1 MLTPMRLMEWIE
13 MASNGPRSEGD
24 SSSRIWRY
32 LRNIWF
38 GESSEPTLREQIE
51 EVIDEADEEADGQAQ
66 DGRDGDLSKI
76 EREMLRNMLAFGEQ
90 TADDV
95 AVPRGDIIAIDEN
108 ASFADAVALFAEAD
122 HSRLPVYRESLDN
135 VIGMLHVK
143 DVFGILARQATPPE
157 KIAEL
162 MRQPLYVPQ
171 SMSAMELLAE
181 MRAKRTH
188 LAIVLDEYAGTDGLL
203 TIEDLMEEIVGDIE
217 DEHDDAPLDLIV
229 LTEDGWRVDA
239 RVELDDLAE
248 RLDPRLSEVEGDV
261 DTLGGL
267 AFVLA
272 GHVPQPGEMLRHDS
286 GWTIEIVEGDERRVL
301 VAQLREPVA
310 QGADSGD

>member
-1 MLTPMRLMEWIE
+1 
-13 MASNGPRSEGD
+13 MASSGPKSEGD
-24 SSSRIWRY
+24 SSSRLWRY

-51 EVIDEADEEADGQAQ
+51 EVIDEAEEEAEEQQGE
-66 DGRDGDLSKI
+66 GRDGDLSRV
-76 EREMLRNMLAFGEQ
+76 EREMLRNMLNFGEQ

-108 ASFADAVALFAEAD
+108 ATFEDAVALFAEAD

-143 DVFGILARQATPPE
+143 DVFGIMARKEPPPASL
-157 KIAEL
+157 AEL

-217 DEHDDAPLDLIV
+217 DEHDDAPLDMLVKID
-229 LTEDGWRVDA
+229 EGCWDVDA
-239 RVELDDLAE
+239 RIELEELAD
-248 RLDPRLSEVEGDV
+248 RLDSRLAEVEGDV

-272 GHVPQPGEMLRHDS
+272 GHVPQPSEVLTHAS
-286 GWTIEIVEGDERRVL
+286 GWTIEIREGDERRVVL
-301 VAQLREPVA
+301 ARLRAPAV
-310 QGADSGD
+310 

>member
-1 MLTPMRLMEWIE
+1 
-13 MASNGPRSEGD
+13 MASNGPKESD

-32 LRNIWF
+32 LRNIWS

-51 EVIDEADEEADGQAQ
+51 EVIDEADEEAEGSLSVA
-66 DGRDGDLSKI
+66 RDGDLSQV
-76 EREMLRNMLAFGEQ
+76 ERDMLRNMLSFGEQ
-90 TADDV
+90 TVDDV
-95 AVPRGDIIAIDEN
+95 AVPRGDIIAIDES
-108 ASFADAVALFAEAD
+108 ASFDEAVALFAEAD
-122 HSRLPVYRESLDN
+122 HSRLPVFRGSLDN

-143 DVFGILARQATPPE
+143 DLFGIMARAQPHPE
-157 KIAEL
+157 AIASL

-188 LAIVLDEYAGTDGLL
+188 LAIVLDEYGGTDGLL
-203 TIEDLMEEIVGDIE
+203 TIEDLMEEIVGEIE

-229 LTEDGWRVDA
+229 PIGEGMWDVDA
-239 RVELDDLAE
+239 RAELDDLSE
-248 RLDPRLSEVEGDV
+248 RLDRRLSHVEGDV

-272 GHVPQPGEMLRHDS
+272 GHVPQPGEILTHNS
-286 GWTIEIVEGDERRVL
+286 GWTIEILAGDERRITSARL
-301 VAQLREPVA
+301 CRPT
-310 QGADSGD
+310 DMSGHAGD

>member
-1 MLTPMRLMEWIE
+1 
-13 MASNGPRSEGD
+13 MASSGPRSEGD
-24 SSSRIWRY
+24 SSSRLWRY

-38 GESSEPTLREQIE
+38 GETNEPTLREQIE
-51 EVIDEADEEADGQAQ
+51 EVIDEAEEDAAIDAQAA
-66 DGRDGDLSKI
+66 REGDLSKV
-76 EREMLRNMLAFGEQ
+76 EREMLRNMLNFGEQ

-108 ASFADAVALFAEAD
+108 ASFDQVVALFAEAD
-122 HSRLPVYRESLDN
+122 HSRLPVYRDSLDN

-143 DVFGILARQATPPE
+143 DIFAIMARKETPP
-157 KIAEL
+157 ANLTSL

-217 DEHDDAPLDLIV
+217 DEHDEAPQDLLIPV
-229 LTEDGWRVDA
+229 ADGCWDVDA
-239 RVELDDLAE
+239 RVELEELAE
-248 RLDPRLSEVEGDV
+248 RLDPRLAEVEGDV

-272 GHVPQPGEMLRHDS
+272 GHVPQPFEVLSHPS
-286 GWTIEIVEGDERRVL
+286 GWTIEIREGDERRVVL
-301 VAQLREPVA
+301 ARLCRPDGQVARSE
-310 QGADSGD
+310 D

>member
-1 MLTPMRLMEWIE
+1 
-13 MASNGPRSEGD
+13 MASNGPKSESD
-24 SSSRIWRY
+24 SSSRLWRY
-32 LRNIWF
+32 LRTIWF
-38 GESSEPTLREQIE
+38 GESNEPTLREQIE
-51 EVIDEADEEADGQAQ
+51 EVIDEAEEEADDHRR
-66 DGRDGDLSKI
+66 DGRDGDLSRV
-76 EREMLRNMLAFGEQ
+76 ERDMFRNMLNFGEQ

-95 AVPRGDIIAIDEN
+95 AVPRRDIIAIDEN
-108 ASFADAVALFAEAD
+108 ATFDEVVALFAEAD

-143 DVFGILARQATPPE
+143 DVFGIMARKLPPPDT
-157 KIAEL
+157 IADL

-171 SMSAMELLAE
+171 SMGAMELLAE

-217 DEHDDAPLDLIV
+217 DEHDDAPHDLLVEI
-229 LTEDGWRVDA
+229 EPGCWDVDA
-239 RVELDDLAE
+239 RVELEELAE
-248 RLDPRLSEVEGDV
+248 RLDSRLADVEGDV

-272 GHVPQPGEMLRHDS
+272 GHVPQPCEVLTHES
-286 GWTIEIVEGDERRVL
+286 GWTIEIREGDERRVVL
-301 VAQLREPVA
+301 ARLRRPDSPG
-310 QGADSGD
+310 GASEN

>member
-1 MLTPMRLMEWIE
+1 
-13 MASNGPRSEGD
+13 MASNGPKSESD
-24 SSSRIWRY
+24 SSSRLWRY
-32 LRNIWF
+32 LRTIWF
-38 GESSEPTLREQIE
+38 GESNEPTLREQIE
-51 EVIDEADEEADGQAQ
+51 EVIDEAEEEAD
-66 DGRDGDLSKI
+66 DHRRHGRDGDLSRV
-76 EREMLRNMLAFGEQ
+76 EREMLRNMLNFGEQ

-108 ASFADAVALFAEAD
+108 ASFEDVVALFAEAD

-143 DVFGILARQATPPE
+143 DVFGIMARKLPPPD
-157 KIAEL
+157 KIADL

-217 DEHDDAPLDLIV
+217 DEHDDAPQDMLVEI
-229 LTEDGWRVDA
+229 EDGCWDVDA
-239 RVELDDLAE
+239 RIELEDLAE
-248 RLDPRLSEVEGDV
+248 RLAPRLADVEGDV

-272 GHVPQPGEMLRHDS
+272 GHVPQPYEVLTHAS
-286 GWTIEIVEGDERRVL
+286 GWTIEIREGDERRVVL
-301 VAQLREPVA
+301 ARLRRPAQPG
-310 QGADSGD
+310 GASEN

>member
-1 MLTPMRLMEWIE
+1 

-24 SSSRIWRY
+24 SSSRLWRY

-51 EVIDEADEEADGQAQ
+51 EVIDEAEEEAEDEQRE
-66 DGRDGDLSKI
+66 GRDGDLSRV
-76 EREMLRNMLAFGEQ
+76 EREMLRNMLNFGEQ

-108 ASFADAVALFAEAD
+108 ATFEEAVALFAEAD

-143 DVFGILARQATPPE
+143 DVFGIMARKAEPPAH
-157 KIAEL
+157 ISDL

-217 DEHDDAPLDLIV
+217 DEHDDAPQDLLAEIG
-229 LTEDGWRVDA
+229 DGCWDVDA
-239 RVELDDLAE
+239 RVELEELAE

-272 GHVPQPGEMLRHDS
+272 GHVPQPGEILIHAS
-286 GWTIEIVEGDERRVL
+286 GWTIEIREGDERRVL
-301 VAQLREPVA
+301 VARLRQPGSVLPTA
-310 QGADSGD
+310 